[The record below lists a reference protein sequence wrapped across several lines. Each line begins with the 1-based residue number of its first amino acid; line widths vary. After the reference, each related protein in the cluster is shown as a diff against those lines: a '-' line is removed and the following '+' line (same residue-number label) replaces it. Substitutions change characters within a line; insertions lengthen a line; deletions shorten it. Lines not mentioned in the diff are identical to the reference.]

1 MMEKGYSQF
10 PDLKGTPFDD
20 ISPEWAW
27 GGSTGAGVKVAVI
40 DSGIDMDHPFLENCV
55 KGGVEIVN
63 SSESLQL
70 HLKEGNHCDA
80 FGHGT
85 ACAGAI
91 HSIAPDAEIYSVKVL
106 GNTLRGR
113 GDAFLSGIRWVIE
126 NKIPLANLSLG
137 TTRDKYFAPL
147 HSLMDRAYFS
157 RLVMV
162 AAHNNSPTPSFPAV
176 FSSIIGV
183 KAVEEEDPM
192 NFYFS
197 SFPPVEFLVK
207 GENVRLPWLDQSF
220 ETCTGNSF
228 AAPFLTGIIAL
239 ILSKH
244 PWLTPFMLKTVLYA
258 LALKNGKYIQR
269 SEGQC

>member
-40 DSGIDMDHPFLENCV
+40 DSGIDMEHPSLQNCV
-55 KGGVEIVN
+55 KGGVEILDSPGGPLLN
-63 SSESLQL
+63 ED
-70 HLKEGNHCDA
+70 NHYDA

-113 GDAFLSGIRWVIE
+113 GDAFLSGIKWVIE

-137 TTRDKYFAPL
+137 TTRDKYFGPL

-157 RLVMV
+157 KLVMV

-176 FSSIIGV
+176 FSSIVGV
-183 KAVEEEDPM
+183 RAIDEENPM
-192 NFYFS
+192 KFYFS
-197 SFPPVEFLVK
+197 NLPPVEFLVK
-207 GENVRLPWLDQSF
+207 GENVRLPWLDNGF

-244 PWLTPFMLKTVLYA
+244 PWITPFMLKTALYTI
-258 LALKNGKYIQR
+258 ALKNGRYITKYDA
-269 SEGQC
+269 

>member
-1 MMEKGYSQF
+1 MIEKGHSLF
-10 PDLKGTPFDD
+10 PDLKGTPFDE

-27 GGSTGAGVKVAVI
+27 GGSTGAGIKVAVI
-40 DSGIDMDHPFLENCV
+40 DSGIEMDHPFLENCV
-55 KGGVEIVN
+55 KGGVEIVD
-63 SSESLQL
+63 SQGSLQI
-70 HLKEGNHCDA
+70 KEGNHYDA

-91 HSIAPDAEIYSVKVL
+91 HSIAPDAEIFSVKVL

-113 GDAFLSGIRWVIE
+113 GDAFLSGIKWVIE

-137 TTRDKYFAPL
+137 TTRDRYFGPL

-157 RLVMV
+157 RLMMV

-176 FSSIIGV
+176 FSSIVGV
-183 KAVEEEDPM
+183 RAIDEEDPM
-192 NFYFS
+192 KFYFN

-207 GENVRLPWLDQSF
+207 GENVGLPWLNKGF

-244 PWLTPFMLKTVLYA
+244 PWLTPFMLKTALYS
-258 LALKNGKYIQR
+258 LALKNGRYNSKFD
-269 SEGQC
+269 G